1 MIFIVPAVLEF
12 TLHEALKRIETL
24 SFFPRIH
31 LDVLDGKF
39 VKSKVSFWP
48 SDLSRLPVDYTYE
61 LHLMVDDPMPW
72 LEWVKPLPHV
82 TTLLVH
88 AESKVNIEDVL
99 AAGKA
104 ANKDIAVVLNPNTD
118 PAKTLSYAI
127 ALPMLM
133 FMGVEPGAQGQAMLP
148 ETASRM
154 KIFHEQ
160 NPSVRLGVDGGVN
173 PTTIPAVVAA
183 GAIHLVVGSAIVHAE
198 DPQAAYQ
205 SCVQAVQTVRP

>member
-12 TLHEALKRIETL
+12 TLRDALKRIETL

-88 AESKVNIEDVL
+88 AESKVNTAEVL

-104 ANKDIAVVLNPNTD
+104 ANKDIAIVLNPGTD
-118 PAKTLSYAI
+118 PASTLSYAKS
-127 ALPMLM
+127 LPFLM
-133 FMGVEPGAQGQAMLP
+133 FMGVEPGVQGQVMLP
-148 ETASRM
+148 DTAARM
-154 KIFHEQ
+154 KAFHEQ

-173 PTTIPAVVAA
+173 PSTIPAVVSA
-183 GAIHLVVGSAIVHAE
+183 GAIHLVVGSAIVHAD